1 MADVTVYNQLVPA
14 YLAKSCQIVRPT
26 VSPVHLWTKDCLKGP
41 CKILPMKACS
51 RILTLLCR
59 IGSGKQ
65 SKTILGHSVPALRQ
79 VSSAQGQMTSPSN
92 ASRPQQ
98 STQSQG
104 EAKEATPKPSK
115 EASETRHGQATAR
128 RASTKQI
135 SRFSV
140 RTTSASHCCNR
151 LHQRKS
157 WSSSDA
163 KSSCWIILLE
173 FVLFQ
178 NYLSSL
184 RWRQFGKLPSVS
196 MYNMTG
202 SCPWCG

>member
-1 MADVTVYNQLVPA
+1 
-14 YLAKSCQIVRPT
+14 
-26 VSPVHLWTKDCLKGP
+26 
-41 CKILPMKACS
+41 MKACS

-59 IGSGKQ
+59 IGSGDTSARFSRADEPLHLLCKTKQ
-65 SKTILGHSVPALRQ
+65 NDSGSLRAGT
-79 VSSAQGQMTSPSN
+79 SSGERISAQGQMTSPSN

-157 WSSSDA
+157 
-163 KSSCWIILLE
+163 
-173 FVLFQ
+173 
-178 NYLSSL
+178 
-184 RWRQFGKLPSVS
+184 
-196 MYNMTG
+196 
-202 SCPWCG
+202 